1 MEVEGFTTHVLTALN
16 GEVPKNVSKQTYI
29 IVTLFC
35 GSYFYRMWLDK
46 LCHSTDVNI
55 RKRVSATT
63 CVRARVRV
71 FVRVFACVRACLRA
85 CVCVVRQP

>member
-1 MEVEGFTTHVLTALN
+1 MVQSYSESMEVEGFTTHVLTALN

-63 CVRARVRV
+63 CVR
-71 FVRVFACVRACLRA
+71 CLLYTSPSPRD
-85 CVCVVRQP
+85 RG